1 MKRVSVFVLAAAVG
15 AALIGGPVQAE
26 TAVLKAASF
35 LPERASFGWPFYRWV
50 KEVNKSCAGQVRI
63 DVLAPGSINA
73 FEQPNAVKKGV
84 IDMMSGPA
92 TYYKGTMVEG
102 DTMTLADVTVSE
114 MRANGALAF
123 INKLHN
129 EKMNAQFLT
138 YFGDGVPFHIYTRKE
153 IKNGRF
159 DGLSIRT
166 APIYDTMLQQ
176 LGAKTVTIAPPE
188 VYTALERGTVDG
200 YGWPI
205 WGIADFGWHKHT
217 KYRVEPAFF
226 KVEVGFLINLD
237 RWKGMT
243 DAQRGC
249 LNNMALELEKV
260 WPAWRDSYTAQE
272 IKKQDDAGVKAVNLG
287 PEFRERAH
295 ELYWAALEKASPDN
309 VRKLKKLLV
318 K

>member
-1 MKRVSVFVLAAAVG
+1 MKKTSVFLWAAAAAAVV
-15 AALIGGPVQAE
+15 LGGPVRAE

-35 LPERASFGWPFYRWV
+35 LPEKASFGWPFYRWV

-63 DVLAPGSINA
+63 DVLAPGSIKA
-73 FEQPNAVKKGV
+73 FEQPNAVKNGV

-102 DTMTLADVTVSE
+102 DTMTLADLTVSE
-114 MRANGALAF
+114 MRKNGALEF

-129 EKMNAQFLT
+129 EKMNVQFLT
-138 YFGDGVPFHIYTRKE
+138 YFGDGIPFHIYTRKE

-159 DGLSIRT
+159 DGFSIRT
-166 APIYDTMLQQ
+166 APIYDTMLRE

-217 KYRVEPAFF
+217 KYRVEPGFF
-226 KVEVGFLINLD
+226 KVEVGTLINLD
-237 RWKGMT
+237 RWKKMS

-249 LNNMALELEKV
+249 LNKMALEWEKV
-260 WPAWRDSYTAQE
+260 WPAWRDSYTAKE

-287 PEFRERAH
+287 PEFRKRAH
-295 ELYWAALEKASPDN
+295 DLYWDALEKASPDN
-309 VRKLKKLLV
+309 VRKLKKLLL